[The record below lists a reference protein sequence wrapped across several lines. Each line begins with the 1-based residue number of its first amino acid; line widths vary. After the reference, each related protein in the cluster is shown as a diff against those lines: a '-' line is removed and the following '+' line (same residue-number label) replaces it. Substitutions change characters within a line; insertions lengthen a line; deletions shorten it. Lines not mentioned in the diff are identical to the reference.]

1 MVRSL
6 IFLIQAVNSPFLP
19 NVWGLRHHF
28 DCSLT
33 IVNPN
38 FWWKSIIFPGILDDF
53 PAPGWLPGTR
63 SSSQPLARWP
73 CRIAG
78 ASIWAVPRVAI
89 CRRAPQGRSTAN
101 TFGERLGRDGRVKA
115 RDPKCFL
122 GNHPQMAEPFRLV
135 KYFDLPRFLEVLGSL
150 FLGVFGSFSVTGTG
164 EMEDVASLATINWW
178 VAPIWDFL
186 GMGGCS
192 YHFFQ
197 NYILVWKSG
206 MTKTHSDTCLVF
218 SSGWGNPRMKHMGG
232 QMGLNVFVYIYIHIL
247 TYEIC
252 FGSWYDY
259 VEWQNRVI

>member
-1 MVRSL
+1 M
-6 IFLIQAVNSPFLP
+6 
-19 NVWGLRHHF
+19 
-28 DCSLT
+28 
-33 IVNPN
+33 
-38 FWWKSIIFPGILDDF
+38 
-53 PAPGWLPGTR
+53 PGWLPGTR

-78 ASIWAVPRVAI
+78 ASIWAAPRVAI

-101 TFGERLGRDGRVKA
+101 TFGERLGRDILGTPSVK
-115 RDPKCFL
+115 
-122 GNHPQMAEPFRLV
+122 GNHPQMAESFRLV
-135 KYFDLPRFLEVLGSL
+135 KYFDLPKFLEVLGS
-150 FLGVFGSFSVTGTG
+150 FFFWVFGSFSVTGTG
-164 EMEDVASLATINWW
+164 EMEGVASLATINWL

-232 QMGLNVFVYIYIHIL
+232 QIGLNVYIYIYIL
-247 TYEIC
+247 FDIWNM
-252 FGSWYDY
+252 FRIMVWLSWMKTSSYTTMKRFNHKHVVIHQDLPSQLLGLG
-259 VEWQNRVI
+259 VFNQQGTITIPCQSLNRMISP